1 MKGWPRYRLQSPD
14 DPPAG
19 SPPPK
24 ADPPAPKTIP
34 VDVLPEE
41 LRDRPEAEIKF
52 LLGHMVTALGERNNA
67 VDELKTQVAEMR
79 TKMGAPQPPATP
91 DPDDDKPLEE
101 LILENTEKALD
112 KYLEKK
118 GYVREVAGIS
128 EQVGET
134 TFALV
139 ASEID
144 DFEEH
149 EDSVR
154 KILEVG
160 KLAPTK
166 KNIMGAYTMALGQK
180 QLAEKQ
186 RTGRRGTGSI
196 PPSNAPPAPDP
207 NKDEPKL
214 STLEQ
219 EVMRAHGISDPKV
232 WANMRDNPPEIKLRT
247 S

>member
-14 DPPAG
+14 DPPG
-19 SPPPK
+19 GDPPKGDPPP
-24 ADPPAPKTIP
+24 PKTIP

-52 LLGHMVTALGERNNA
+52 LLGHMVTALGERNNT
-67 VDELKTQVAEMR
+67 VDDLKTQVAELR
-79 TKMGAPQPPATP
+79 NKVGNSPPPPATP
-91 DPDDDKPLEE
+91 DPDADKPLEE
-101 LILENTEKALD
+101 LILEDTEKALD
-112 KYLEKK
+112 RYLEKR

-139 ASEID
+139 AAEID

-149 EDSVR
+149 EDAVR

-180 QLAEKQ
+180 QLAERG

-207 NKDEPKL
+207 NKAEPKL
-214 STLEQ
+214 SALEQ
-219 EVMRAHGISDPKV
+219 EVMRAHGVKDPAV
-232 WANMRDNPPEIKLRT
+232 WAAMRDNPPEIKLRT

>member
-14 DPPAG
+14 DPPG
-19 SPPPK
+19 GGDPPKDPPP
-24 ADPPAPKTIP
+24 PKTIP

-52 LLGHMVTALGERNNA
+52 LLGHMVTALGERNND
-67 VDELKTQVAEMR
+67 VDKLKEQVAELSGR
-79 TKMGAPQPPATP
+79 NPAPPPPP
-91 DPDDDKPLEE
+91 DPDADKPLEE
-101 LILENTEKALD
+101 LILEDTEKALD
-112 KYLEKK
+112 RYLEKR

-139 ASEID
+139 ASELD

-149 EDSVR
+149 EDAVR
-154 KILEVG
+154 KILSVG

-166 KNIMGAYTMALGQK
+166 KNILGAYTMALGQK

-196 PPSNAPPAPDP
+196 PPSNAPPVPDP
-207 NKDEPKL
+207 NKDDPKL
-214 STLEQ
+214 SNLEL
-219 EVMRAHGISDPKV
+219 EVMRAHGIKDPKV

>member
-1 MKGWPRYRLQSPD
+1 MKKWPQYRLQSPD
-14 DPPAG
+14 DPAG
-19 SPPPK
+19 GDPPK
-24 ADPPAPKTIP
+24 PADPPAPKTISL
-34 VDVLPEE
+34 DVLPEE

-67 VDELKTQVAEMR
+67 VDELKEQVAALSGR
-79 TKMGAPQPPATP
+79 VAAPPAVP

-118 GYVREVAGIS
+118 GYVKAIDGIS
-128 EQVGET
+128 DQVGET

-139 ASEID
+139 GQEVD

-149 EDSVR
+149 EDAVR
-154 KILEVG
+154 EILKIG
-160 KLAPTK
+160 RLAPTK

-180 QLAEKQ
+180 QLSERQ
-186 RTGRRGTGSI
+186 RTGRRGSGSI

-207 NKDEPKL
+207 AGDAPKL
-214 STLEQ
+214 SSLEQ
-219 EVMRAHGISDPKV
+219 EVMRAHGVTDVKV
-232 WANMRDNPPEIKLRT
+232 WATMRDNPPELKLRT